1 MLGGASRAFYRESRS
16 VPCRNRAGVYA
27 YLPFGAGRMRA
38 ARLFGIR
45 NEGLRWN
52 RVMEINNGWNSL
64 LQSSGK
70 ESNYLKPIN
79 KKQWRTIL
87 LLLLYV
93 AAVTVSIFYAISY
106 FMNNST
112 ERGLLAFERF
122 SEQITYRVS
131 DHLSKYTEQM
141 IC

>member
-1 MLGGASRAFYRESRS
+1 
-16 VPCRNRAGVYA
+16 
-27 YLPFGAGRMRA
+27 
-38 ARLFGIR
+38 
-45 NEGLRWN
+45 
-52 RVMEINNGWNSL
+52 MEINNGWNSL

-112 ERGLLAFERF
+112 ERGLLAFER
-122 SEQITYRVS
+122 
-131 DHLSKYTEQM
+131 LSL
-141 IC
+141 IHI